1 MLIDELESPGTFVDF
16 SWRSIDRDEEGPMP
30 LAVAFALFT
39 NAPRHAVTGAIIWPP
54 ARQAPLQE
62 KPDDNKD

>member
-16 SWRSIDRDEEGPMP
+16 SWRSIDRDEEGLMP

-39 NAPRHAVTGAIIWPP
+39 NAPRHAVTGAII
-54 ARQAPLQE
+54 
-62 KPDDNKD
+62 